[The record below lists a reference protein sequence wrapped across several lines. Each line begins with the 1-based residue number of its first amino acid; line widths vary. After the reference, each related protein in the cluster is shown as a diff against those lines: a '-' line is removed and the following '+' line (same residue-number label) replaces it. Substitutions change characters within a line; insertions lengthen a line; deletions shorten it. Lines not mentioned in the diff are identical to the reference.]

1 MVTLFM
7 SLLRHVKNL
16 TNVPTDGFSLPCVHK
31 FKAALL
37 ALVATQ
43 GLLSATTCHCHA
55 FATYYN
61 FFLPSNCHLGITT
74 LQKAMENVK
83 VK

>member
-1 MVTLFM
+1 MVTLL

-16 TNVPTDGFSLPCVHK
+16 IHVPTEGFSLPCVHN
-31 FKAALL
+31 FKAAILV
-37 ALVATQ
+37 LVATR

-61 FFLPSNCHLGITT
+61 FYCHQVAIW
-74 LQKAMENVK
+74 A
-83 VK
+83 